1 MVIKLIKSAFQRM
14 QPHAIWRLL
23 EEVIIKILKV
33 AQKSNNHAEF
43 SSGDLTKRPLH
54 ISTLNIFFSC
64 LYLSKVVVASI
75 NTPYV
80 YDVKQL
86 LITFDDLIIQVI
98 SAAEMLSAYST
109 LVLPC
114 SS

>member
-1 MVIKLIKSAFQRM
+1 M
-14 QPHAIWRLL
+14 
-23 EEVIIKILKV
+23 
-33 AQKSNNHAEF
+33 
-43 SSGDLTKRPLH
+43 
-54 ISTLNIFFSC
+54 
-64 LYLSKVVVASI
+64 VVASI
-75 NTPYV
+75 NTPCV

-114 SS
+114 SSWTCAEIALGYTSLCLASSNTTASHCVD